1 MRRIDLFRELRY
13 RYSYDESLKIIS
25 EAEENDIYED
35 EKVLV
40 IAIPKGHSKI
50 YDFEFEY
57 EFKSN

>member
-1 MRRIDLFRELRY
+1 MRRIDLFKELRS

-40 IAIPKGHSKI
+40 IAIPKGPSKI
-50 YDFEFEY
+50 YGY
-57 EFKSN
+57 EFDCEFKLI